1 MRLKFPGWV
10 DDSMILGNIVQR
22 SDLRK
27 KMMHVISGSVVWGA
41 VEIQG
46 QVPKAWVSG
55 KKLVRSY
62 KVIQHSSICLWM
74 DNSVNS
80 ITCLVLCLRK
90 CINISHRQ
98 VVGHW
103 ERACILPI
111 LLGTGQIPMWLRYLV
126 WISCHRVVGKLLS
139 VILICKSQA
148 ASREAGS
155 CLHRHCFFLKKKT
168 HD

>member
-27 KMMHVISGSVVWGA
+27 KMTHVISGSVVWGA

-80 ITCLVLCLRK
+80 ITCLVLCLRSVLIFHTDRLWAIEK
-90 CINISHRQ
+90 EHVSCPFSWAQDRFPCGCDIWS
-98 VVGHW
+98 GYLATEWW
-103 ERACILPI
+103 ENSFLWSWFASLKLP
-111 LLGTGQIPMWLRYLV
+111 L
-126 WISCHRVVGKLLS
+126 GKLAL
-139 VILICKSQA
+139 VCTGIV
-148 ASREAGS
+148 
-155 CLHRHCFFLKKKT
+155 FKKKT